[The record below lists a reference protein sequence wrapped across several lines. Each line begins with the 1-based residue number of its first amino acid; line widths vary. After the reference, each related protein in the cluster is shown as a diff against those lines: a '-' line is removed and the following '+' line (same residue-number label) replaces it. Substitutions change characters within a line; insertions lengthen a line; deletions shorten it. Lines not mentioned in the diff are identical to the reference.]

1 MKLIGNVNSNG
12 RDGRFVEK
20 GMRTRW
26 KSLWKSAFLLII
38 VIFLGRTTINVARV
52 ITSKMLDEHLI
63 LSERKREREKEGGL
77 NFRKGQSLER
87 GKIKMGKIL
96 YFRFTSQ
103 TFFSTQLSFVAIFS
117 ICRFS
122 PKMHSKI
129 MNTSIFAVSRAT
141 E

>member
-63 LSERKREREKEGGL
+63 LSKRKRERGEGEGIEFSKRTKL
-77 NFRKGQSLER
+77 RKRQD
-87 GKIKMGKIL
+87 
-96 YFRFTSQ
+96 
-103 TFFSTQLSFVAIFS
+103 
-117 ICRFS
+117 
-122 PKMHSKI
+122 
-129 MNTSIFAVSRAT
+129 
-141 E
+141 